1 MSREIVFRCRVGV
14 GLRRRLA
21 RRFIRG
27 VIGDNAA
34 VVEYLLEVR
43 VGSIVWSTGGGGWHA
58 WSGGG
63 GVCRVIAAV
72 V

>member
-1 MSREIVFRCRVGV
+1 
-14 GLRRRLA
+14 LA

-43 VGSIVWSTGGGGWHA
+43 VGSIVGSTGGGGWHA